1 MGKHGKASCLN
12 VEKKDSF
19 FYHAVVAVFV
29 VLHVESRRVHGGN
42 CLVRILRRLRVLV
55 IVTWFVDFCG

>member
-19 FYHAVVAVFV
+19 FYNAVSRSFDFKKA
-29 VLHVESRRVHGGN
+29 ESFGDRD
-42 CLVRILRRLRVLV
+42 LVCRFLRLNVM
-55 IVTWFVDFCG
+55 I